1 MLKMKVFFSIFP
13 TLALYCC
20 VTLAGSRTAND
31 QCPESPVNATPGKLV
46 LTPSFFNGTFN
57 VSYDGSTYVG
67 ISRIDSLRIGL
78 TVYGTWNHSNTT
90 EVTIY
95 YNGSSC
101 IIHINILDC
110 PLGFHNIKERGCVC
124 PPAKADKAL
133 PDIKCDN
140 STFNATVFF
149 GYCAS
154 EEEEDSPHHGQ
165 RLLVVRCLL
174 TISDA
179 LTSVYT
185 PINRTKNFC
194 HIFNR
199 HKKLCSECLDNYS
212 IAIYSDTFECIKC
225 NKAKDQRRSIV
236 SYIAIEIIPTTI
248 FFLFILYFHI
258 RVTSGPANGYIF
270 FAQTMTLPFEVIFLR
285 YIVQMFFQPLGDSYL
300 PQGMV
305 QSIIVPYC
313 IWNLDFYRMISY
325 KSDIC
330 FSHNLRPMDIL
341 ALHYISALYP
351 FLLLVVC
358 YVIIELQAMNF
369 RPVLW
374 MLKIICFPCLR
385 WKRVWKAKISI
396 LDTFAACLLLT
407 YYKVMY
413 VTFLFFSITKIFDF
427 NAHLHTSKK
436 VLSID
441 PSIGLFSKEH
451 LPFFFLAIVVFLTF
465 GLVPPLLLTFY
476 QFKTCYSFLERA
488 KLKRPGLEQFV
499 LAFQSCYKDG
509 TNGTPDRRFFAGIYF
524 VFRLVMVMVM
534 TLAQDS
540 LEVFGL
546 KVIIC
551 IIFVCVCAITQ
562 PYKQKRYTIID
573 CIFFLFLAVISGF
586 QCYIYVLLQETE
598 RFSRDILIN
607 QLLMYMP
614 LLYMIMYV
622 SRWLF
627 ICFKNRDSNPYLL
640 LNDGE
645 LKDTLLDEREDI
657 RQPVHI
663 DISPRNS
670 VTRTEVSIAELS
682 QENDSESDREE
693 EDTSPLLEKRRE
705 MKIFS
710 QHAATESQE
719 YSLTKDT

>member
-13 TLALYCC
+13 ILALYCC
-20 VTLAGSRTAND
+20 VTVAGSRTAN
-31 QCPESPVNATPGKLV
+31 ESCCIKRNVSTSPGKLV
-46 LTPSFFNGTFN
+46 KITGVFNGSFN
-57 VSYDGSTYVG
+57 ISYDGPVG
-67 ISRIDSLRIGL
+67 VSRTDSHISL
-78 TVYGTWNHSNTT
+78 TVYGGTNNSNTT

-95 YNGSSC
+95 NGSC
-101 IIHINILDC
+101 TFHVHINISDC
-110 PLGFHNIKERGCVC
+110 PLGLHNIKEGGCTC
-124 PPAKADKAL
+124 PPTVLDRSL

-140 STFNATVFF
+140 SSFKVKLLF

-154 EEEEDSPHHGQ
+154 EEEGNSHHGR
-165 RLLVVRCLL
+165 RLLLVARCPLA
-174 TISDA
+174 ISDA
-179 LTSVYT
+179 MTSVYM
-185 PINRTKNFC
+185 PINHTKNYC
-194 HIFNR
+194 RIFNR
-199 HKKLCSECLDNYS
+199 HKQLCSDCIDKYGIS
-212 IAIYSDTFECIKC
+212 VYSDTFECVKC
-225 NKAKDQRRSIV
+225 NRKKNAIV

-258 RVTSGPANGYIF
+258 KVTSGPANGYIF
-270 FAQTMTLPFEVIFLR
+270 FAQTMTSPFEVIFLR
-285 YIVQMFFQPLGDSYL
+285 YIVQMFFKPLNNEYL

-305 QSIIVPYC
+305 QSIIIPYC
-313 IWNLDFYRMISY
+313 IWNLDFYRFSY

-330 FSHNLRPMDIL
+330 LSHDLRPMDIL
-341 ALHYISALYP
+341 ALHYISTLYP

-374 MLKIICFPCLR
+374 MLRIICFPCLR

-413 VTFLFFSITKIFDF
+413 VTFLLFSVTNIFNF
-427 NAHLHTSKK
+427 NTGSHTGKK
-436 VLSID
+436 VLGID
-441 PSIGLFSKEH
+441 PSIELFSKEH

-476 QFKTCYSFLERA
+476 QFKTCYTFLERA

-540 LEVFGL
+540 LEVFGF
-546 KVIIC
+546 KIIVC

-573 CIFFLFLAVISGF
+573 CIFFFFLAVISGL
-586 QCYIYVLLQETE
+586 QYYIYVLLQEME
-598 RFSRDILIN
+598 KFSRNILIN

-614 LLYMIMYV
+614 LLYIIMYV

-693 EDTSPLLEKRRE
+693 EETSPLLEKRRE